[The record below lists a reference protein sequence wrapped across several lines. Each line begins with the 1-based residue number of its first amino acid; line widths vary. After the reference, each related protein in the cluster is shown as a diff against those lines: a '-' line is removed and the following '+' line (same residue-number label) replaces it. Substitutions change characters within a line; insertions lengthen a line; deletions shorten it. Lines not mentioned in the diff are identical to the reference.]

1 MNDNSALGVGLG
13 MSALG
18 AAATYH
24 NSKMNKNTLKFMMGN
39 TRAAINN
46 LDKNQLLDDTFKKEQ
61 KAALYKQAENIVET
75 KNLYKKNKIYLKQG
89 VVLGTVLVACGAIVN
104 AANNHQRATSAN
116 NATTDTGNE
125 YTKVN
130 MGKKL
135 GAILGAVAAVGIMAA
150 NKAIMK
156 PFNKIQKENLKNLEE
171 FAGKDIAKLLKK
183 SGHLAMALTVAANA
197 VGGLALGAIA
207 DKISN
212 HKAAKAADKAVA

>member
-1 MNDNSALGVGLG
+1 GFIIHIRHGQTDWCSNVGWVTNHKLA
-13 MSALG
+13 SVQRDVISF
-18 AAATYH
+18 H
-24 NSKMNKNTLKFMMGN
+24 
-39 TRAAINN
+39 
-46 LDKNQLLDDTFKKEQ
+46 LLID
-61 KAALYKQAENIVET
+61 
-75 KNLYKKNKIYLKQG
+75 

-116 NATTDTGNE
+116 NATTDKGNE

>member
-1 MNDNSALGVGLG
+1 
-13 MSALG
+13 
-18 AAATYH
+18 
-24 NSKMNKNTLKFMMGN
+24 
-39 TRAAINN
+39 
-46 LDKNQLLDDTFKKEQ
+46 
-61 KAALYKQAENIVET
+61 
-75 KNLYKKNKIYLKQG
+75 
-89 VVLGTVLVACGAIVN
+89 
-104 AANNHQRATSAN
+104 
-116 NATTDTGNE
+116 
-125 YTKVN
+125 
-130 MGKKL
+130 
-135 GAILGAVAAVGIMAA
+135 MAA